1 VCCAGLKLGGV
12 GFQGEDSLDR
22 EFLIYLPV
30 FSVLSSFLLLR
41 RAGARRETPDL
52 LDELALLDDR

>member
-1 VCCAGLKLGGV
+1 MLLASGYPPLNVVLPGQYVCCAGLKLGGV

-30 FSVLSSFLLLR
+30 FSVLSS
-41 RAGARRETPDL
+41 
-52 LDELALLDDR
+52 